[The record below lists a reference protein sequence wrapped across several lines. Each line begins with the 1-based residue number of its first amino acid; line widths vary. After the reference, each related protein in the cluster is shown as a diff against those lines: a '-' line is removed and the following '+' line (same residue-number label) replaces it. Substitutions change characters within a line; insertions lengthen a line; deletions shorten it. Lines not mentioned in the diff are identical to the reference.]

1 MSRTMALHERLY
13 VSHNLFYRCMQNNIV
28 FCVLYLKSHVLTTRH
43 IKINEIISRYFREA
57 LTYCSR
63 RGGRH
68 FSCTQTYSST
78 LWRTNVKEVST
89 SSDLMFQNHRWDN
102 YDNFSEMTSCT
113 NNSIRRKKY
122 TSYSNTLA
130 QIIHYWLYS
139 TIYFGSNKYE
149 RKTPITKKRWYHVEL
164 TPSLKDS
171 KWLG

>member
-28 FCVLYLKSHVLTTRH
+28 FCVLYLKSHVMTTRH

-113 NNSIRRKKY
+113 NNSIRRKNIQVIVILWLKSFI
-122 TSYSNTLA
+122 TGSIQLFILG
-130 QIIHYWLYS
+130 QINMNAKLQL
-139 TIYFGSNKYE
+139 
-149 RKTPITKKRWYHVEL
+149 RKNGDTTW
-164 TPSLKDS
+164 S
-171 KWLG
+171 